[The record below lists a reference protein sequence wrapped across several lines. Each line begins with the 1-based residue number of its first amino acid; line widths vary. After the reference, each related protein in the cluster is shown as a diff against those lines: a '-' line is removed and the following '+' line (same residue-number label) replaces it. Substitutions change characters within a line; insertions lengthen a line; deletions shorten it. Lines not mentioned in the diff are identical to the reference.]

1 MTAYVIPIIFI
12 SVVCLSLIKRKNP
25 YNMYVE
31 GASSAIDLMLSVFP
45 YLLAIMAVVELFRSS
60 GLSQLLANVAS
71 PVMNAIG
78 IPPEL
83 TELMIIRPV
92 SGAGSLSIVGD
103 VYAKYGTDSY
113 IGRCAS
119 VIYGS
124 SETIFYIAAI
134 YFSKSKVK
142 NLRYAIPVALI
153 ATITGCILG
162 CYLLRF
168 F

>member
-1 MTAYVIPIIFI
+1 MSAYVIPAIFI
-12 SVVCLSLIKRKNP
+12 TVICLSLIKRKNP

-31 GASSAIDLMLSVFP
+31 GAGGAIELMLSVFP
-45 YLLAIMAVVELFRSS
+45 YLLAIMAVVELFRAS
-60 GLSQLLANVAS
+60 GLSSLLAEVAA

-92 SGAGSLSIVGD
+92 SGAGSLSIVSD
-103 VYAKYGTDSY
+103 VFSKYGTDSY

-124 SETIFYIAAI
+124 SETVFYIAAI

-162 CYLLRF
+162 CFLLRF